1 MHVTDIYARNTSSE
15 TWIYCINWNL
25 KKWQQHFLLGCKLY
39 YVFWCKETHYFFYLG
54 QDFFS
59 LTFTLSYT
67 LNIVKFCWM
76 KGDNKWLFDRQNWS
90 SVLNVASATVI
101 FGAKSMATKMSV
113 KILSAPNTPNP
124 FGFRSIWCWTL
135 HMLHSFWKITKLIFG
150 LLWNKSDHLILN
162 LMNRI
167 IFILVSYLMDN

>member
-1 MHVTDIYARNTSSE
+1 MFFDV
-15 TWIYCINWNL
+15 
-25 KKWQQHFLLGCKLY
+25 KKLTIFRSRSR
-39 YVFWCKETHYFFYLG
+39 FFC
-54 QDFFS
+54 

-67 LNIVKFCWM
+67 LNILKFCWM
-76 KGDNKWLFDRQNWS
+76 KGENKWLFDRQNWS
-90 SVLNVASATVI
+90 SVLNVASETVI

-162 LMNRI
+162 LMIRSSTPTCILMQKELQCI
-167 IFILVSYLMDN
+167 ILCFSISSH